1 MGKIAFLFSG
11 QGAQYI
17 GMGKELYENFEVARR
32 VYHEADDSLGFEISK
47 LCFEGGKEELD
58 KTENT
63 QPAILATSIAAL
75 KVLEEKCIE
84 ADVTAGLSLGEYTAL
99 VYSGVLEFKE
109 AVKLVKKRGRFMQ
122 EAVPQGRGAMA
133 AVIGLTS
140 EKTRS
145 VCKEASKFGIVEPTN
160 FNCPGQ
166 IAIAGE
172 VVAVEKAAEMART
185 AGARKVI
192 MLHVSGPFHTSM
204 LKPAS
209 DKLGLELKNVKIN
222 DLKLPVITNV
232 TAKYIKSKD
241 EVRDL
246 LTRQVMNSVLWE
258 DTIRRMISD
267 GVDTFVEI
275 GPGKTLSGFVRK
287 IDKGMNIFNVEDM
300 DSLNKCISGMQQKT
314 IK

>member
-11 QGAQYI
+11 QGAQYV
-17 GMGKELYENFEVARR
+17 GMGKELYDNFQVARK
-32 VYHEADDSLGFEISK
+32 VYEEADATLGFEISK
-47 LCFEGGKEELD
+47 ISFEGSKLELD

-63 QPAILATSIAAL
+63 QPAILTASIAAL
-75 KVLEEKCIE
+75 RVLEEKGIE

-99 VYSGVLEFKE
+99 VYSGVFEFNE

-122 EAVPQGRGAMA
+122 EAVPQGKGAMA
-133 AVIGLTS
+133 AVIGLDS
-140 EKTRS
+140 EKTRQ
-145 VCKEASKFGIVEPTN
+145 VCKDASKFGIVEPTN

-172 VVAVEKAAEMART
+172 VEAVEKAAEMAKT
-185 AGARKVI
+185 SGARKVI
-192 MLHVSGPFHTSM
+192 MLQVSGPFHTSM

-209 DKLGLELKNVKIN
+209 DKLKIELENIKIS
-222 DLKLPVITNV
+222 DFKLPVITNV
-232 TAKYIKSKD
+232 TADYIKSKD

-246 LTRQVMNSVLWE
+246 LTRQVMSPVLWE

-275 GPGKTLSGFVRK
+275 GPGKTLSGFVKK
-287 IDKGMNIFNVEDM
+287 IDRSLRIFNVEDV
-300 DSLNKCISGMQQKT
+300 DSLNKCITGIVAK
-314 IK
+314 

>member
-11 QGAQYI
+11 QGAQYV
-17 GMGKELYENFEVARR
+17 GMGKELYDNFNVAKKI
-32 VYHEADDSLGFEISK
+32 YEEADSTLGFEISK
-47 LCFEGGKEELD
+47 LSFEGNKAQLD
-58 KTENT
+58 ETENT
-63 QPAILATSIAAL
+63 QPAILTASIAAL
-75 KVLEEKCIE
+75 KVLEEKGIE
-84 ADVTAGLSLGEYTAL
+84 ADVTAGLSLGEYTSL
-99 VYSGVLEFKE
+99 VYSGVFEFKE

-122 EAVPQGRGAMA
+122 EAVPQGKGAMA
-133 AVIGLTS
+133 AVIGLGS
-140 EKTRS
+140 EKTRQ
-145 VCKEASKFGIVEPTN
+145 VCTDASKFGIVEPTN

-192 MLHVSGPFHTSM
+192 MLQVSGPFHTSM

-209 DKLGLELKNVKIN
+209 DKLRLELENVKIN

-232 TAKYIKSKD
+232 TADYINSKD
-241 EVRDL
+241 EVKDL
-246 LTRQVMNSVLWE
+246 LTRQVMSSVLWE

-275 GPGKTLSGFVRK
+275 GPGKILSGFVKK
-287 IDKGMNIFNVEDM
+287 IDRTLAIFNVEDV
-300 DSLNKCISGMQQKT
+300 DSLNKCIAGIQTK
-314 IK
+314 

>member
-1 MGKIAFLFSG
+1 
-11 QGAQYI
+11 
-17 GMGKELYENFEVARR
+17 
-32 VYHEADDSLGFEISK
+32 
-47 LCFEGGKEELD
+47 
-58 KTENT
+58 
-63 QPAILATSIAAL
+63 
-75 KVLEEKCIE
+75 
-84 ADVTAGLSLGEYTAL
+84 
-99 VYSGVLEFKE
+99 
-109 AVKLVKKRGRFMQ
+109 MQ

-140 EKTRS
+140 EKTRL

-172 VVAVEKAAEMART
+172 VDAVEKAAEMART

>member
-17 GMGKELYENFEVARR
+17 GMGKELYENFEVARK
-32 VYHEADDSLGFEISK
+32 VYLEADTSLGFEISK
-47 LCFEGGKEELD
+47 LTFEGSKEELD

-63 QPAILATSIAAL
+63 QPAILATSVAAL
-75 KVLEEKCIE
+75 KVLQEKGIE

-109 AVKLVKKRGRFMQ
+109 AVKLVKKRGKFMQ
-122 EAVPQGRGAMA
+122 EAVPQGKGAMA
-133 AVIGLTS
+133 AVIGLDS
-140 EKTRS
+140 EKTRL
-145 VCKEASKFGIVEPTN
+145 VCTEASKFGIVEPTN

-172 VVAVEKAAEMART
+172 VLAVEKAAEMART

-192 MLHVSGPFHTSM
+192 MLQVSGPFHTSM

-209 DKLGLELKNVKIN
+209 DKLGIELQNVKIY

-232 TAKYIKSKD
+232 TANYIKSKD
-241 EVRDL
+241 EVRNL

-258 DTIRRMISD
+258 DTIRRMIAD

-275 GPGKTLSGFVRK
+275 GPGKTLSGFVKK
-287 IDKGMNIFNVEDM
+287 IDRSMHIFNVEDV
-300 DSLNKCISGMQQKT
+300 DSLNKCVAGIQTK
-314 IK
+314 

>member
-17 GMGKELYENFEVARR
+17 GMGKELYENFEAARS
-32 VYHEADDSLGFEISK
+32 VYHEADASLGFEISK
-47 LCFEGGKEELD
+47 LSFEGSKEELD

-63 QPAILATSIAAL
+63 QPAILVASIAAL
-75 KVLEEKCIE
+75 NVLEEKGIE

-122 EAVPQGRGAMA
+122 EAVPQGKGAMA
-133 AVIGLTS
+133 AVIGLDS
-140 EKTRS
+140 EKIRL

-172 VVAVEKAAEMART
+172 VIAVEKAAEIART
-185 AGARKVI
+185 SGARKVI
-192 MLHVSGPFHTSM
+192 MLQVSGPFHTSM

-222 DLKLPVITNV
+222 DFKLPVITNV
-232 TAKYIKSKD
+232 TANYIKSKD

-275 GPGKTLSGFVRK
+275 GPGKILSGFVKK
-287 IDKGMNIFNVEDM
+287 IDRSMNIFNVQDM
-300 DSLNKCISGMQQKT
+300 DSLNKCIAGIQSK
-314 IK
+314 K

>member
-17 GMGKELYENFEVARR
+17 GMGKELYENFEVARK
-32 VYHEADDSLGFEISK
+32 VYLEADTSLGFEISK
-47 LCFEGGKEELD
+47 LTFEGSKEELD

-63 QPAILATSIAAL
+63 QPAILATSVAAL
-75 KVLEEKCIE
+75 KVLQEKGIE

-109 AVKLVKKRGRFMQ
+109 AVKLVKKRGKFMQ
-122 EAVPQGRGAMA
+122 EAVPQGKGAMA
-133 AVIGLTS
+133 AVIGLDS
-140 EKTRS
+140 EKTRL

-172 VVAVEKAAEMART
+172 VLAVEKAAEMART

-192 MLHVSGPFHTSM
+192 MLQVSGPFHTSM

-209 DKLGLELKNVKIN
+209 DKLGIELQNVKIY

-232 TAKYIKSKD
+232 TANYIKSKD
-241 EVRDL
+241 EVRNL

-258 DTIRRMISD
+258 DTIRRMIAD

-275 GPGKTLSGFVRK
+275 GPGKTLSGFVKK
-287 IDKGMNIFNVEDM
+287 IDRSMHIFNVEDV
-300 DSLNKCISGMQQKT
+300 DSLNKCVAGIQTK
-314 IK
+314 

>member
-1 MGKIAFLFSG
+1 
-11 QGAQYI
+11 
-17 GMGKELYENFEVARR
+17 MGKELYDNFQVARK
-32 VYHEADDSLGFEISK
+32 VYEEADATLGFEISK
-47 LCFEGGKEELD
+47 ISFEGSKLELD

-63 QPAILATSIAAL
+63 QPAILTASIAAL
-75 KVLEEKCIE
+75 RVLEEKGIE

-99 VYSGVLEFKE
+99 VYSGVFEFNE

-122 EAVPQGRGAMA
+122 EAVPQGKGAMA
-133 AVIGLTS
+133 AVIGLDS
-140 EKTRS
+140 EKTRQ
-145 VCKEASKFGIVEPTN
+145 VCKDASEFGIVEPTN

-172 VVAVEKAAEMART
+172 VEAVEKAAEMAKT
-185 AGARKVI
+185 SGARKVI
-192 MLHVSGPFHTSM
+192 MLQVSGPFHTSM

-209 DKLGLELKNVKIN
+209 DKLKIELENIKIS
-222 DLKLPVITNV
+222 DFKLPVITNV
-232 TAKYIKSKD
+232 TADYIKSKD

-275 GPGKTLSGFVRK
+275 GPGKTLSGFVKK
-287 IDKGMNIFNVEDM
+287 IDRSLRIFNVEDV
-300 DSLNKCISGMQQKT
+300 DSLNKCITGIVAK
-314 IK
+314 